1 MSKETLIEV
10 IPWIRF
16 NSHGLKK
23 KLTEMSKTMT
33 KSELICKLKED
44 FNLTLVDASTVAD
57 FIIKQ
62 NK

>member
-1 MSKETLIEV
+1 
-10 IPWIRF
+10 
-16 NSHGLKK
+16 
-23 KLTEMSKTMT
+23 MSKTMT

-57 FIIKQ
+57 FIVKQ